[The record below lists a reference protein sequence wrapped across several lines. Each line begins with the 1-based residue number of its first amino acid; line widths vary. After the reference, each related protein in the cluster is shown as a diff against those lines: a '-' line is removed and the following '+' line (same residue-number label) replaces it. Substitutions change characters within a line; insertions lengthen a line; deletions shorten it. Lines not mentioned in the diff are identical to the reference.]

1 MFYNNM
7 NFIIFLLLIEN
18 SFSWRFLP
26 IIPKKIISNK
36 FISFNPGGIY
46 GFYTLGISSYILK
59 NYNTKKY
66 NFIGASS
73 GSWNALISTYKYD
86 HQNFSTNLIS
96 QDFFDNVSSINDLQ
110 KNMGNYII
118 DNYKSEDF
126 NLNKLNICISILENR
141 KLSSHII
148 NNFTRIEEAIEMC
161 MLSSHLPFLTSDE
174 LIKKYNNKIVFDG
187 GLSKYPPSNI
197 SIHYEISIDKFSN
210 KNITSAFC
218 YIIKGNISK
227 KAINNFYLDGY
238 EDSKMNKKDI
248 DRYFG
253 KTP

>member
-86 HQNFSTNLIS
+86 HQNFCENLIS
-96 QDFFDNVSSINDLQ
+96 QDFFDNVSSIYNLQ
-110 KNMGNYII
+110 K
-118 DNYKSEDF
+118 KF
-126 NLNKLNICISILENR
+126 
-141 KLSSHII
+141 
-148 NNFTRIEEAIEMC
+148 
-161 MLSSHLPFLTSDE
+161 HL
-174 LIKKYNNKIVFDG
+174 
-187 GLSKYPPSNI
+187 
-197 SIHYEISIDKFSN
+197 
-210 KNITSAFC
+210 
-218 YIIKGNISK
+218 
-227 KAINNFYLDGY
+227 
-238 EDSKMNKKDI
+238 
-248 DRYFG
+248 
-253 KTP
+253 